1 MGVNEKDKREK
12 LALEMKKT
20 ALENDSRF
28 WGDIANRIRKSKDN
42 LVEVNVGKISRFAP
56 TDSTVVVPGVVLGS
70 GRIEEPVRVA
80 ALYFSK
86 SAKSKIEEAGGKA
99 LTLRELMSENAKG
112 TKIKIIG

>member
-1 MGVNEKDKREK
+1 MGVNEKDERER

-28 WGDIANRIRKSKDN
+28 WGDVAKRIRKSKDN
-42 LVEVNVGKISRFAP
+42 LVEVNVGKISRFSSM
-56 TDSTVVVPGVVLGS
+56 DDTVVVPGVVLGS
-70 GRIEEPVRVA
+70 GRIEEPVKVA

-86 SAKSKIEEAGGKA
+86 SARSKIEGAGGKA
-99 LTLRELMSENAKG
+99 ITLRELMSENSKG